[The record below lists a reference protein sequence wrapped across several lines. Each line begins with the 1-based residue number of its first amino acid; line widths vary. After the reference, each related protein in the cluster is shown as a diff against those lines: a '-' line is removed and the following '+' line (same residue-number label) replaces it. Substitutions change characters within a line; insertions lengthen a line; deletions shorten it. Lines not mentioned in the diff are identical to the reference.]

1 MTNTV
6 LNTKIGKVEK
16 KTDVGGLVNTTV
28 LNAKIAE
35 VENKIPDFSDLVKK
49 TDSNGK
55 ISEIEAKYFT
65 TFDYYKFTNKI
76 LETRK
81 KEKGLIDKSS
91 ISNFVKNADW
101 NTKLATVATKG
112 ELKAEQGQ
120 ILKLQAFNSSYFS
133 GKSHFEDEIQN
144 YLLFQIVYR
153 YFKKIANTNQISVCK
168 SKGLSDESIKSP
180 AVSNHSLGVTLNYIG
195 TKSQV
200 KMFI

>member
-16 KTDVGGLVNTTV
+16 KTDVGGLVNTTA

-49 TDSNGK
+49 INSNGK

-76 LETRK
+76 LETRI

-91 ISNFVKNADW
+91 ISNFVKNAD
-101 NTKLATVATKG
+101 
-112 ELKAEQGQ
+112 
-120 ILKLQAFNSSYFS
+120 
-133 GKSHFEDEIQN
+133 
-144 YLLFQIVYR
+144 
-153 YFKKIANTNQISVCK
+153 
-168 SKGLSDESIKSP
+168 
-180 AVSNHSLGVTLNYIG
+180 
-195 TKSQV
+195 
-200 KMFI
+200 

>member
-76 LETRK
+76 LETRI

-112 ELKAEQGQ
+112 ELKAEQG
-120 ILKLQAFNSSYFS
+120 
-133 GKSHFEDEIQN
+133 
-144 YLLFQIVYR
+144 
-153 YFKKIANTNQISVCK
+153 
-168 SKGLSDESIKSP
+168 
-180 AVSNHSLGVTLNYIG
+180 
-195 TKSQV
+195 
-200 KMFI
+200 